1 MSFNRLLPFLLI
13 SLALLGFL
21 DAVYLT
27 AQHYLGFTL
36 ACPITG
42 CSAVLKSSYAIFLGF
57 PIALFGALYY
67 LAILL
72 GVVAY
77 LDRKKEVFLLG
88 AALLTIPGF
97 LTTLGLIY
105 LQLFVINSIC
115 LYCMISALTTT
126 SLFVLSLPLLLRE
139 IR

>member
-1 MSFNRLLPFLLI
+1 MSFKSLLPFLLLSFAI
-13 SLALLGFL
+13 LGFL

-36 ACPITG
+36 ACPLTG
-42 CSAVLKSSYAIFLGF
+42 CSEVLKSSYAIFLGF

-67 LAILL
+67 LTILL
-72 GVVAY
+72 GVIAY
-77 LDRKKEVFLLG
+77 LDTKKEIFLFG
-88 AALLTIPGF
+88 AAVLTIPGF
-97 LTTLGLIY
+97 LITLGLVY

-115 LYCMISALTTT
+115 LYCLISAVTTT
-126 SLFVLSLPLLLRE
+126 GLFGLSLPLLLRR